1 MIYDFSKFDVGQGI
15 ISSFDSVD
23 DDASYLITNVADNG
37 IDVVSVRRIDFPEVM
52 CTVSHRS
59 VDKDNVPLVSC
70 PPPFSNIGSSGVY
83 AIADVNNASH
93 IKFSEFERYN
103 VRTSDDYA
111 KISEK
116 DLRFVFDHNMKQED
130 KEFTFTESHNYS
142 ERELPYIDAG
152 DNFTDENYFDF

>member
-1 MIYDFSKFDVGQGI
+1 
-15 ISSFDSVD
+15 
-23 DDASYLITNVADNG
+23 
-37 IDVVSVRRIDFPEVM
+37 
-52 CTVSHRS
+52 
-59 VDKDNVPLVSC
+59 
-70 PPPFSNIGSSGVY
+70 VY

-116 DLRFVFDHNMKQED
+116 DLCFVFDHDMEQED

-142 ERELPYIDAG
+142 ERELPYIDTG
-152 DNFTDENYFDF
+152 DNFTDEDYFKF